1 MSASSSKS
9 PSMPTP
15 ELLRWYL
22 DAGVDETI
30 ADEPVDRFKQQ
41 EAPGEAARP
50 GVSPGNKKSS
60 AARTGNQQQAPGEAA
75 RPGVS
80 PGNKK
85 SSATRTG
92 NQQQPEAPGEP
103 APETGGREAGGQT
116 GLAEAAPPPPSS
128 SQVPPSPAG
137 TGSPAADSETGF
149 EGAANG
155 DVSAAVHLVRAAETV
170 DELRTALESFE
181 GCGLKKTATNL
192 VFTDGNPEAPIL
204 FVGEGPGAEED
215 RQGLPFVGP
224 SGKLL
229 DKMLASIGLDRT
241 GVLISN
247 TVFWRPPGNR
257 TPTPQEMAVCMPFV
271 ERLIELVDPKIL
283 VPLGGPAAKSL
294 LAQTAGVGRLRGQW
308 FSYSTPRLPRP
319 IEATPLYHPAYLLR
333 SPGQKRNTW
342 RDLLEIKRKL
352 EAVH

>member
-1 MSASSSKS
+1 MPASSSKS
-9 PSMPTP
+9 PSLPSP

-30 ADEPVDRFKQQ
+30 ADEPVDRFRPPPSP
-41 EAPGEAARP
+41 EPSAPE
-50 GVSPGNKKSS
+50 
-60 AARTGNQQQAPGEAA
+60 QA
-75 RPGVS
+75 
-80 PGNKK
+80 
-85 SSATRTG
+85 
-92 NQQQPEAPGEP
+92 

-128 SQVPPSPAG
+128 SKVPSSPAG
-137 TGSPAADSETGF
+137 TGSPAGMPGPPVLDSETGF

-155 DVSAAVHLVRAAETV
+155 DVSAAVHLAQAAETV

-257 TPTPQEMAVCMPFV
+257 TPTLQETVVCMPFV

>member
-1 MSASSSKS
+1 MPAPSSKS
-9 PSMPTP
+9 ASMPSS

-30 ADEPVDRFKQQ
+30 ADEPVDRFQ
-41 EAPGEAARP
+41 EAGT
-50 GVSPGNKKSS
+50 S
-60 AARTGNQQQAPGEAA
+60 AARTGNQQQPQSPEPSAPEQA
-75 RPGVS
+75 
-80 PGNKK
+80 
-85 SSATRTG
+85 
-92 NQQQPEAPGEP
+92 
-103 APETGGREAGGQT
+103 APETAGREAGGQT
-116 GLAEAAPPPPSS
+116 GLAEAAPPPPLSPAKA
-128 SQVPPSPAG
+128 PPSPAG
-137 TGSPAADSETGF
+137 MPGEPFADLETGF

-155 DVSAAVHLVRAAETV
+155 DVSTAVHLAQAAETV
-170 DELRTALESFE
+170 DELRTALESFD

-229 DKMLASIGLDRT
+229 DKMLASIGLDRS

-257 TPTPQEMAVCMPFV
+257 TPTLQEAAVCMPFV